1 MDAPLLYK
9 PHPSLFPLA
18 LLGGL
23 TGTAL
28 LTALLRLAAPSG

>member
-1 MDAPLLYK
+1 MRETLLQE
-9 PHPSLFPLA
+9 

-28 LTALLRLAAPSG
+28 VVRVGLWYLKRR